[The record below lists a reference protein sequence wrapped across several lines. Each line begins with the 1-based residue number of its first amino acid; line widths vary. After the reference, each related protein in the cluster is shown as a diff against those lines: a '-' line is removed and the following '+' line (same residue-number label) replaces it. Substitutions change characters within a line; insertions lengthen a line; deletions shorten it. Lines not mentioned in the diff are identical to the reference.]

1 MDVGQRIREIR
12 GNIPRNE
19 FAEKIGIHPQTL
31 YLYEKGK
38 RVVDVEL
45 VKVISEQFDVS
56 AEWLIYGK
64 ETQKNESISQ
74 LEEIIEK
81 KDRIL
86 EEKEAYIQR
95 LKDDLIKAQ
104 TETIR
109 LYELALKQKKTKKGL
124 IDDDN

>member
-109 LYELALKQKKTKKGL
+109 LYELALKQKKQRRV
-124 IDDDN
+124 